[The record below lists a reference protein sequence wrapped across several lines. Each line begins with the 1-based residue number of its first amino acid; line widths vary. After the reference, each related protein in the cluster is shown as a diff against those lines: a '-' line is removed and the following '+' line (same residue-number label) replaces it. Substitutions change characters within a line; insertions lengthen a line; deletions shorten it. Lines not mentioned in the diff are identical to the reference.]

1 MKKLLT
7 ILILLMA
14 VMMPGYADV
23 VENTLW
29 EDTYTSSIELNS
41 TTVSGFRSGDVLR
54 VYLTVPDVGANFGIE
69 YKSEANGWQGTSIP
83 SVNNKWPWVNGGNS
97 YYDITFTDT
106 DISTLKGQNIYISK
120 GENST
125 ISKVVHIKYFT
136 LSKSATNGS
145 IIVKN
150 GDDVTEETSFQEGT
164 VLSLT
169 PNPDNG
175 YIFEK
180 WTKGETEPKNNPLS
194 VTMSEDKIIVAVFK
208 DAKILD
214 WDHEYS
220 TGNTGLTDIRVNDRI
235 KIVFTDESTL
245 SSTSDIQIYQK
256 DAGWNSTLISSGTLT
271 NKVYEF
277 AVADEAM
284 CTNIKE
290 RGLYLKGQNAIF
302 KEIQVVKY
310 YVVTITSPTNGTITV
325 KNGNT
330 DITTGDYVPENTS
343 LTLTAAG
350 TTGYVFDKWTSP
362 TSLSSESASA
372 NLSVTEDVTI
382 AADFK
387 ASKTLQT
394 LSTGSKWIVENG
406 GVTIGSGLLANITV
420 GDVLTVNISNV
431 AGGAKYQLKYAG
443 GGWNSF
449 QAATDLA
456 NEATSFTYTI
466 ETEEVL
472 NNIKTNGI
480 FITGNGYTCGNIQIE
495 TAATISSDA
504 TTHSDPTL
512 TITSPEHGT
521 ISVKNG
527 NDEVASGTKIGEKTS
542 LTLKAEPDTGYEFVS
557 WTSPESLVSADA
569 ETTVEMT
576 SGDMTIA
583 ASFMAVNEGVAE
595 PEGSA
600 VTATDIYTTEKAL
613 ENWDVNDV
621 QMETNKFTN
630 AIIGDYIKVT
640 ISPSSVES
648 TISFQTTSDGWPN
661 LTGFTNVTTGKTATK
676 YVYQITETSLTELQT
691 TGLVIKGKDCTV
703 NKVEL
708 LQQKHT
714 LTVENTEGGNVT
726 VSKGGAT
733 TDVRS
738 FEKGA
743 SLTFTATPVTGAQF
757 IKWQKDGTDLEETST
772 TLVTEMTGA
781 NMTIKAFFKGVKTL
795 KQASQPML
803 GENLDTHVTVAKTA
817 FANATASD
825 ILIIN
830 MSDAQEGATITLKE
844 NGEGTEASYN
854 QITANYSEALTEGQ
868 TAYQVT
874 LTSEILA
881 KLKEQGL
888 YITGEKFTCGN
899 IALVTNGEV
908 TADTEHVTQYLLTIT
923 QPSEGGSIKI
933 GENIADASKVYAAGT
948 EITLTAVASDGY
960 IFSKWQ
966 KDASDI
972 TETTN
977 SLTVTMNADM
987 TITASFI
994 QGYIVTITSP
1004 DASKG
1009 SIAVSD
1015 GTNNLESGAGIAA
1028 NTQLTLTATA
1038 QSGYKFINWTIG
1050 ENKPSNNPYTFTP
1063 TSAVTI
1069 ASEFEPIGIL
1079 GLSTMDYGWA
1089 SYDTSTH
1096 IIDFTGTW
1104 GARGWYINSDAY
1116 NNKDK
1121 IVLNFQGT
1129 EGSSTLHLY
1138 MDYIDTSNTIKT
1150 EQTDNTTATCS
1161 VSAGNDGEI
1170 SLAIPSDVKE
1180 IKYIY
1185 LKMVGA
1191 AKIKLVSVSV
1201 TDKKTAQS
1209 LSTGSKRIVT
1219 GGVTISKTYFANV
1232 AAGDILKVAI
1242 SDVADG
1248 VTYTLKSASEG
1259 EETTNWSTLGNVTT
1273 GDNVFTYAF
1282 TADDITKIQA
1292 SGLFITGNG
1301 YTCGNIQIETA
1312 ATINS
1317 EATHSDPTLT
1327 ITPSDNGSITV
1338 KKDENAVS
1346 SGDKI
1351 GEGITLTLKAEPAEG
1366 YQFSKWTSP
1375 ASLESAT
1382 AETSIEMTSNDM
1394 TITAEFEAIPETV
1407 TALTAGEARTL
1418 FEDANG
1424 VAMSWNEI
1432 CEKGAAWGAILE
1444 EREMFRITISSKT
1457 DAEWPK
1463 VTVRD
1468 ASSTD
1473 KMDKLVN
1480 DITEFPYVAELTLS
1494 AENVSA
1500 LANGFR
1506 ISGDGVT
1513 ITKVE
1518 LYKPNKYT
1526 LTLSEPENGT
1536 VVIKKGETEVKAGQF
1551 EEGTELT
1558 LTATAAEGYNFTKWT
1573 IGEEEA
1579 TENPHTLTMT
1589 ADKNVSATF
1598 TANTPEKTGVDISLA
1613 ELNEGWNS
1621 SYNATTKTIT
1631 TTGDWGARG
1640 WYIGDDR
1647 YNEKGSI
1654 TVKFNAVEHGVTLKM
1669 EYTNT
1674 DNKTKDVSAGVAAGE
1689 TEVTLDIP
1697 TNVKTIDKVYITYEP
1712 IGTLTLTEVTVND
1725 KVVDNRTEKI
1735 LIEESV
1741 AISEG
1746 DIKIN
1751 RGLFAN
1757 AIAGD
1762 IIRIYGTP
1770 ESGAKIALEP
1780 SDYSGA
1786 LDGAN
1791 WAEFTTSPFELVLTD
1806 ALLNTI
1812 KAKDL
1817 LIRGEKYTFT
1827 KAVLYSASAIG
1838 STVYALKVTQPTAG
1852 GTIKIGETDAS
1863 ASQDIA
1869 AGESVTLTAS
1879 PAEGYHLD
1887 YWTKDDTNAGS
1898 ENTQTF
1904 TMESDVTVTASFSN
1918 KSERVLKEESV
1929 AISEG
1934 DIKINHGLFANAVA
1948 GDIIRIYGTPESG
1961 AKIAL
1966 EPSDYSGALDGANW
1980 TEFST
1985 SPFELVLTDA
1995 LLTTVK
2001 TKDLLIRGE
2010 KYTFTKAVLYTEKE
2024 LGKEIIDVQ
2033 KYTLT
2038 LSTPENGTVVIKK
2051 GNEEVKAGEFDEN
2064 TELTLTATAAEGYE
2078 FTKWQKNGED
2088 AGTEATLTVKMTAD
2102 MTIAAVFSK
2111 KPEPIID
2118 EETGETDL
2126 TEMTPQDPS
2135 TTSVEYNDEDQSITI
2150 TTTEPYKA
2158 AQIWF
2163 NEPEKLAKGNVLIV
2177 YIAESGVNVTVT
2189 VKYTDGTESS
2199 MTSTAHAASSRH
2211 AAAAGTK
2218 ISVPLETGK
2227 DVQNIEVKNAEAGT
2241 ITIQKM
2247 VVTTKN
2253 IFTDG
2258 VADLSMAKPQSN
2270 AIYDTSTYSL
2280 AVTKGWTGITIT
2292 PLATEQVSGV
2302 ELMLQFTSAAKVKVA
2317 VTYNEGEGP
2326 SVIMDEAAKYLQMTL
2341 DKAKTVKEIQI
2352 QPTAA
2357 GVVQFKSLAVNQ
2369 TVSPAPD
2376 YVAPLEEGER
2386 RTLFESMEGTQLSWN
2401 DICQMAA
2408 NYGAILEEREQI
2420 EVYISARTEDCEWP
2434 KVFIKDANGEECGTI
2449 AELSAVD
2456 LFPYMAKFKLTNE
2469 MVEQLRDGFSIC
2481 GDGIIV
2487 TQVCLYKPAA
2497 LKVGDIDVADLN
2509 GGYQSSYD
2517 ATSKTITTTSR
2528 WAARGWD
2535 IGDNRYNNY
2544 DVVVVQF
2551 EAVEFPVTLRM
2562 EYVDMNGETKTLSQG
2577 ASAGN
2582 TQVEIEIPDDI
2593 QQINYVYLMYENPG
2607 TLILTNAEALRSTY
2621 RTKTLNLADFEAI
2634 SDGTT
2639 YDNKTFTMT
2648 STADNGTIQLWLN
2661 SPIEGGE
2668 DLTLTLVNDAAKVS
2682 MLVGYTDGSQVS
2694 VESEGTT
2701 ALLPLNHS
2709 KNIQKIMISIQTA
2722 GTVQFE
2728 SIQMTQRILTFIP
2741 SVKTDI
2747 HYQQNDDSWYRLDG
2761 KRVSQP
2767 GRGIYI
2773 HNGKKIVIK

>member
-14 VMMPGYADV
+14 VCNLSINAEV
-23 VENTLW
+23 V
-29 EDTYTSSIELNS
+29 Y
-41 TTVSGFRSGDVLR
+41 SGDEHNVGNWSAKELPINNYPVLAKAQAGD
-54 VYLTVPDVGANFGIE
+54 VIAVTVTEVATSGNVVLQYINTAN
-69 YKSEANGWQGTSIP
+69 
-83 SVNNKWPWVNGGNS
+83 NNSWDEISGCKEEN
-97 YYDITFTDT
+97 ITT
-106 DISTLKGQNIYISK
+106 
-120 GENST
+120 
-125 ISKVVHIKYFT
+125 SKVCYFV
-136 LSKSATNGS
+136 L
-145 IIVKN
+145 
-150 GDDVTEETSFQEGT
+150 TEETAQIVNNGIIVTGNNYTFSKVELLYKKTLWTGT
-164 VLSLT
+164 VNDNTGWTQSEELSGSSYFGDLSASSVIGIAIST
-169 PNPDNG
+169 IND
-175 YIFEK
+175 
-180 WTKGETEPKNNPLS
+180 GETWHQYALR
-194 VTMSEDKIIVAVFK
+194 KIVNSQYTNVISGFLTE
-208 DAKILD
+208 AKIAI
-214 WDHEYS
+214 H
-220 TGNTGLTDIRVNDRI
+220 I
-235 KIVFTDESTL
+235 L
-245 SSTSDIQIYQK
+245 SSDDMAALKTSKFDLTAQYL
-256 DAGWNSTLISSGTLT
+256 SISEICTYVE
-271 NKVYEF
+271 NKY
-277 AVADEAM
+277 
-284 CTNIKE
+284 K
-290 RGLYLKGQNAIF
+290 
-302 KEIQVVKY
+302 
-310 YVVTITSPTNGTITV
+310 VTITDPTNGTITV
-325 KNGNT
+325 KNG
-330 DITTGDYVPENTS
+330 DDDVSSGDYVLGNTS

-350 TTGYVFDKWTSP
+350 TTGYAFDKWTSP

-406 GVTIGSGLLANITV
+406 GVTISKTNFENVSA
-420 GDVLTVNISNV
+420 GDVLQVAISNM
-431 AGGAKYQLKYAG
+431 ATGATYTLKSASEG
-443 GGWNSF
+443 EETTNWSTLGNVTTGVGV
-449 QAATDLA
+449 
-456 NEATSFTYTI
+456 FTYAFTAEDI
-466 ETEEVL
+466 TKIQASGL
-472 NNIKTNGI
+472 

-495 TAATISSDA
+495 TAATINSEA
-504 TTHSDPTL
+504 IHSDPTL

-521 ISVKNG
+521 ISVKVGENQ
-527 NDEVASGTKIGEKTS
+527 VASGAKIGEKKTLS
-542 LTLKAEPDTGYEFVS
+542 LKAESDTGYEFVS
-557 WTSPESLVSADA
+557 WTSPASLASADA
-569 ETTVEMT
+569 ETTIEMS

-600 VTATDIYTTEKAL
+600 VTATDIFTTETAL
-613 ENWDVNDV
+613 GNWDVSSV
-621 QMETNKFTN
+621 TMAATTFTN
-630 AIIGDYIKVT
+630 AIAGDYIKLT
-640 ISPSSVES
+640 ITPASTSSQ
-648 TISFQTTSDGWPN
+648 FNLQTMDNSWSNLSD
-661 LTGFTNVTTGKTATK
+661 FTTVTTGKTATK
-676 YVYQITETSLTELQT
+676 YVCQITPNALTQLQA
-691 TGLVIKGKDCTV
+691 TGLAIKGKHCTV

-757 IKWQKDGTDLEETST
+757 IKWQKDGTNLEEAST

-781 NMTIKAFFKGVKTL
+781 NMTIKAFFQGVKTL

-803 GENLDTHVTVAKTA
+803 GENLDTKVTVAKSA
-817 FANATASD
+817 FANATAGD

-830 MSDAQEGATITLKE
+830 MSETAEGATITLKE
-844 NGEGTEASYN
+844 NGEGTAASYN
-854 QITANYSEALTEGQ
+854 QITANYNETLTVGQ

-888 YITGEKFTCGN
+888 YVTGKDFTCGN
-899 IALVTNGEV
+899 IALVTDGEV
-908 TADTEHVTQYLLTIT
+908 TADADHVTQYLLTIT
-923 QPSEGGSIKI
+923 QPSEGGTIKI
-933 GENIADASKVYAAGT
+933 GDNDAASKAYTSGT
-948 EITLTAVASDGY
+948 EVSLTATPATNYKFV
-960 IFSKWQ
+960 KWT
-966 KDASDI
+966 KDSEDL

-977 SLTVTMNADM
+977 PITLTVTANTSIAATFKQMHSVTAVSESDAKGTVAVTNVADDNLYDTGS
-987 TITASFI
+987 TIT
-994 QGYIVTITSP
+994 V
-1004 DASKG
+1004 
-1009 SIAVSD
+1009 
-1015 GTNNLESGAGIAA
+1015 
-1028 NTQLTLTATA
+1028 TATPK
-1038 QSGYKFINWTIG
+1038 SGYKFEKWTKTENASWSSTNNPLNIEDLSADWTLTASFTDATFTAPEGETVLSSESTVVGNWGGTSIPTETYNTYKQGDVIKVYVKAVLDNAKVVIQEQQGWTNVTEESIDATTTVYSYTVTASENLAKMNSSGLKITG
-1050 ENKPSNNPYTFTP
+1050 ENYTIWG
-1063 TSAVTI
+1063 VTI
-1069 ASEFEPIGIL
+1069 
-1079 GLSTMDYGWA
+1079 
-1089 SYDTSTH
+1089 
-1096 IIDFTGTW
+1096 
-1104 GARGWYINSDAY
+1104 
-1116 NNKDK
+1116 
-1121 IVLNFQGT
+1121 
-1129 EGSSTLHLY
+1129 
-1138 MDYIDTSNTIKT
+1138 
-1150 EQTDNTTATCS
+1150 
-1161 VSAGNDGEI
+1161 
-1170 SLAIPSDVKE
+1170 IPAVIPVKN
-1180 IKYIY
+1180 
-1185 LKMVGA
+1185 
-1191 AKIKLVSVSV
+1191 
-1201 TDKKTAQS
+1201 
-1209 LSTGSKRIVT
+1209 LSTGSTKINGATSV
-1219 GGVTISKTYFANV
+1219 VIHKEMFAN
-1232 AAGDILKVAI
+1232 AAVGDVITINISNISTASGKENPGYAI
-1242 SDVADG
+1242 KGAGEDV
-1248 VTYTLKSASEG
+1248 TENSNYNWKWIEG
-1259 EETTNWSTLGNVTT
+1259 ESLTTDATSIIRTITT
-1273 GDNVFTYAF
+1273 QDL
-1282 TADDITKIQA
+1282 DIIKA
-1292 SGLFITGNG
+1292 SGLSIEGDGIYVCGDVTLTTNG
-1301 YTCGNIQIETA
+1301 EVP
-1312 ATINS
+1312 
-1317 EATHSDPTLT
+1317 EAQTHSNPSFTLT
-1327 ITPSDNGSITV
+1327 VNEPIGGTIAI
-1338 KKDENAVS
+1338 KKDS
-1346 SGDKI
+1346 
-1351 GEGITLTLKAEPAEG
+1351 
-1366 YQFSKWTSP
+1366 
-1375 ASLESAT
+1375 
-1382 AETSIEMTSNDM
+1382 
-1394 TITAEFEAIPETV
+1394 ETV
-1407 TALTAGEARTL
+1407 SAGT
-1418 FEDANG
+1418 F
-1424 VAMSWNEI
+1424 
-1432 CEKGAAWGAILE
+1432 
-1444 EREMFRITISSKT
+1444 
-1457 DAEWPK
+1457 
-1463 VTVRD
+1463 
-1468 ASSTD
+1468 
-1473 KMDKLVN
+1473 
-1480 DITEFPYVAELTLS
+1480 DI
-1494 AENVSA
+1494 
-1500 LANGFR
+1500 
-1506 ISGDGVT
+1506 D
-1513 ITKVE
+1513 
-1518 LYKPNKYT
+1518 
-1526 LTLSEPENGT
+1526 
-1536 VVIKKGETEVKAGQF
+1536 
-1551 EEGTELT
+1551 TELT
-1558 LTATAAEGYNFTKWT
+1558 LTATAVNGYTFLKWQKNGEDAGTDATLNITMSADTEITALFQGAPLEYEEKRTLFEGSVDINWSGVAIQPSTVGAILEAGEQLILTTTVAEGAYGQVVIRGADRSDAIEGSAIGGLVNGENVITLTSAMVEAMREEFGFWGADATLTKVVLYKPVTVFSEAGVADLTTMTESEGKSTLAVPHNETLKGNVLVVESTEDATVT
-1573 IGEEEA
+1573 ITYTDNTTATNKTGNRKVGTPAASQALVSLDANKYIAKIEVNKEKSVISKIYTATLPVFEADGDNYAADLAMATADAGVLYDTSNYTIAVSSGWKGISLTPTEGETVKGAEISLTFGCEAKVKTTAYYTDGTDTGETGIMSEAATVQKLAIDNTKTIKSISIQPQEAGAVQLKEVKVNAEA
-1579 TENPHTLTMT
+1579 TPDP
-1589 ADKNVSATF
+1589 AP
-1598 TANTPEKTGVDISLA
+1598 TPEQTGVNISLA
-1613 ELNEGWNS
+1613 ELNEGWS
-1621 SYNATTKTIT
+1621 STYDATSKTIT
-1631 TTGDWGARG
+1631 TEGEWAARG

-1647 YNEKGSI
+1647 YNDKGSI
-1654 TVKFNAVEHGVTLKM
+1654 TVKFNAVEFPVTLKM
-1669 EYTNT
+1669 EYTNA
-1674 DNKTKDVSAGVAAGE
+1674 DGEAKDVSAGAAAGE
-1689 TEVTLDIP
+1689 TEVTLNIP
-1697 TNVKTIDKVYITYEP
+1697 ANVKTIDKVYITYQP
-1712 IGTLTLTEVTVND
+1712 AGSLTLTEATVSD
-1725 KVVDNRTEKI
+1725 KRVDKI
-1735 LIEESV
+1735 
-1741 AISEG
+1741 
-1746 DIKIN
+1746 
-1751 RGLFAN
+1751 F
-1757 AIAGD
+1757 
-1762 IIRIYGTP
+1762 
-1770 ESGAKIALEP
+1770 
-1780 SDYSGA
+1780 
-1786 LDGAN
+1786 
-1791 WAEFTTSPFELVLTD
+1791 
-1806 ALLNTI
+1806 
-1812 KAKDL
+1812 
-1817 LIRGEKYTFT
+1817 
-1827 KAVLYSASAIG
+1827 
-1838 STVYALKVTQPTAG
+1838 
-1852 GTIKIGETDAS
+1852 
-1863 ASQDIA
+1863 
-1869 AGESVTLTAS
+1869 
-1879 PAEGYHLD
+1879 
-1887 YWTKDDTNAGS
+1887 
-1898 ENTQTF
+1898 
-1904 TMESDVTVTASFSN
+1904 
-1918 KSERVLKEESV
+1918 
-1929 AISEG
+1929 
-1934 DIKINHGLFANAVA
+1934 
-1948 GDIIRIYGTPESG
+1948 
-1961 AKIAL
+1961 
-1966 EPSDYSGALDGANW
+1966 
-1980 TEFST
+1980 
-1985 SPFELVLTDA
+1985 
-1995 LLTTVK
+1995 
-2001 TKDLLIRGE
+2001 
-2010 KYTFTKAVLYTEKE
+2010 
-2024 LGKEIIDVQ
+2024 
-2033 KYTLT
+2033 TLT

-2111 KPEPIID
+2111 KTEPIID
-2118 EETGETDL
+2118 EETGKTDL

-2177 YIAESGVNVTVT
+2177 DIAESGVNVTVT

-2302 ELMLQFTSAAKVKVA
+2302 ELMLQFTSAAQVKVA

-2326 SVIMDEAAKYLQMTL
+2326 SVIMDETAKYLQMTL
-2341 DKAKTVKEIQI
+2341 DKTKTVKEIQI

-2434 KVFIKDANGEECGTI
+2434 KVFIKDANGEECGTV

>member
-7 ILILLMA
+7 ILILLLA
-14 VMMPGYADV
+14 IASQGYAEL

-29 EDTYTSSIELNS
+29 NGTYNNEIELNS
-41 TTVSGFRSGDVLR
+41 EIVTTFKAGDVLR
-54 VYLTVPDVGANFGIE
+54 VYATVPANGANFKIV
-69 YKSEANGWQGTSIP
+69 YKGAPDWSETTIP
-83 SVNNKWPWVNGGNS
+83 SINSQYPWMNGGETYKDFTLTVS
-97 YYDITFTDT
+97 DITAL
-106 DISTLKGQNIYISK
+106 SGQNIYIYK
-120 GENST
+120 GDNST
-125 ISKVVHIKYFT
+125 ITKVTHIKYFT
-136 LSKSATNGS
+136 LSTSATNGS
-145 IIVKN
+145 ITVKN

-164 VLSLT
+164 ELSLT
-169 PNPDNG
+169 PNPAEG

-180 WTKGETEPKNNPLS
+180 WTIGETESTDNPLS
-194 VTMSEDKIIVAVFK
+194 VTLSENKTVTASFK

-220 TGNTGLTDIRVNDRI
+220 TGTTGLTDIRLNDRI
-235 KIVFTDESTL
+235 RIVFTDESTL

-256 DAGWNSTLISSGTLT
+256 DAEWHGTQISSGTLT

-277 AVADEAM
+277 TIADETM

-290 RGLYLKGQNAIF
+290 RGLYIKGQNATF
-302 KEIQVVKY
+302 EEIQVVKY
-310 YVVTITSPTNGTITV
+310 YAVTITSPTNGTITV

-362 TSLSSESASA
+362 TSLSSENASA

-387 ASKTLQT
+387 SAKTLQP

-431 AGGAKYQLKYAG
+431 AGGANYELKYAG
-443 GGWNSF
+443 GGWNTF
-449 QAATDLA
+449 QAATDFA

-495 TAATISSDA
+495 TAATISSEA
-504 TTHSDPTL
+504 THSDPTL

-521 ISVKNG
+521 ISVKVGENQ
-527 NDEVASGTKIGEKTS
+527 VASGAKIGEKKTLS
-542 LTLKAEPDTGYEFVS
+542 LKAESDTGYEFVS
-557 WTSPESLVSADA
+557 WTSPASLASADA
-569 ETTVEMT
+569 ETTIEMT
-576 SGDMTIA
+576 SGDLTISA
-583 ASFMAVNEGVAE
+583 EFMAVNEGVTE
-595 PEGSA
+595 PEAST
-600 VTATDIYTTEKAL
+600 VTATDIFTTETAL
-613 ENWDVNDV
+613 DNWNVSSV
-621 QMETNKFTN
+621 TMAATTFTN
-630 AIIGDYIKVT
+630 AIAGDYIKLT
-640 ISPSSVES
+640 ITPASTSSQ
-648 TISFQTTSDGWPN
+648 FNLQTMDNSWSNLSD
-661 LTGFTNVTTGKTATK
+661 FTTVTTGKTATK
-676 YVYQITETSLTELQT
+676 YVCQITPNALTQLQA
-691 TGLVIKGKDCTV
+691 TGLAIKGKDCTV

-708 LQQKHT
+708 FQQKHT

-757 IKWQKDGTDLEETST
+757 IKWQKDGTNLEEAST

-781 NMTIKAFFKGVKTL
+781 NMTIKAFFQGVKTL

-817 FANATASD
+817 FANATAGD

-888 YITGEKFTCGN
+888 YVTGKDFTCGN
-899 IALVTNGEV
+899 IALVTNGDV
-908 TADTEHVTQYLLTIT
+908 TTDAAHVTQYLLTIT
-923 QPSEGGSIKI
+923 QPSEGGTIKI
-933 GENIADASKVYAAGT
+933 GDDDAASKAYTSGT
-948 EITLTAVASDGY
+948 EVSLTATPATNYKFV
-960 IFSKWQ
+960 KWT
-966 KDASDI
+966 KDSEDL

-977 SLTVTMNADM
+977 PITLTVTANTSIAATFKQMHSVTAVSESDAKGTVAVTNPADDNLYDTGSTITVTATPKSGYEFEKWTKTENASWSSTNNPLNIEDLSADW
-987 TITASFI
+987 TLTASFTDATFTAPEGETVLSSESTVVVNWGGTSIPTETYNTYKQGDVIKVYVKAVLDNAKVVI
-994 QGYIVTITSP
+994 QEQLGWTNVTEESIDATTTVYSYTVTASENLAKMNSSGLKITGENYTIWGVTIIP
-1004 DASKG
+1004 
-1009 SIAVSD
+1009 AV
-1015 GTNNLESGAGIAA
+1015 
-1028 NTQLTLTATA
+1028 
-1038 QSGYKFINWTIG
+1038 
-1050 ENKPSNNPYTFTP
+1050 
-1063 TSAVTI
+1063 
-1069 ASEFEPIGIL
+1069 
-1079 GLSTMDYGWA
+1079 
-1089 SYDTSTH
+1089 
-1096 IIDFTGTW
+1096 
-1104 GARGWYINSDAY
+1104 
-1116 NNKDK
+1116 
-1121 IVLNFQGT
+1121 
-1129 EGSSTLHLY
+1129 
-1138 MDYIDTSNTIKT
+1138 
-1150 EQTDNTTATCS
+1150 
-1161 VSAGNDGEI
+1161 
-1170 SLAIPSDVKE
+1170 IPVKN
-1180 IKYIY
+1180 
-1185 LKMVGA
+1185 
-1191 AKIKLVSVSV
+1191 
-1201 TDKKTAQS
+1201 
-1209 LSTGSKRIVT
+1209 LSTGSTKINGATSV
-1219 GGVTISKTYFANV
+1219 IIHKEMFANASV
-1232 AAGDILKVAI
+1232 GDVITIHISELAPAGENTKAKYGLSGA
-1242 SDVADG
+1242 
-1248 VTYTLKSASEG
+1248 G
-1259 EETTNWSTLGNVTT
+1259 ENET
-1273 GDNVFTYAF
+1273 GDNWGWIEGNDLAENA
-1282 TADDITKIQA
+1282 TAITRTITTEDLTILKDAGLKIA
-1292 SGLFITGNG
+1292 GDGIYVCGDVTLTTNG
-1301 YTCGNIQIETA
+1301 EVP
-1312 ATINS
+1312 
-1317 EATHSDPTLT
+1317 EAQTHSNPSFTLT
-1327 ITPSDNGSITV
+1327 VNEPIGGTIAI
-1338 KKDENAVS
+1338 KKDS
-1346 SGDKI
+1346 
-1351 GEGITLTLKAEPAEG
+1351 
-1366 YQFSKWTSP
+1366 
-1375 ASLESAT
+1375 
-1382 AETSIEMTSNDM
+1382 
-1394 TITAEFEAIPETV
+1394 ETV
-1407 TALTAGEARTL
+1407 SAGA
-1418 FEDANG
+1418 F
-1424 VAMSWNEI
+1424 
-1432 CEKGAAWGAILE
+1432 
-1444 EREMFRITISSKT
+1444 
-1457 DAEWPK
+1457 
-1463 VTVRD
+1463 
-1468 ASSTD
+1468 
-1473 KMDKLVN
+1473 
-1480 DITEFPYVAELTLS
+1480 DI
-1494 AENVSA
+1494 
-1500 LANGFR
+1500 
-1506 ISGDGVT
+1506 D
-1513 ITKVE
+1513 
-1518 LYKPNKYT
+1518 
-1526 LTLSEPENGT
+1526 
-1536 VVIKKGETEVKAGQF
+1536 
-1551 EEGTELT
+1551 TELT
-1558 LTATAAEGYNFTKWT
+1558 LTATAANGYTFLKWQKNGEDAGTDATLSVTMSADTEITALFQGAPLEYEEKRTLFEGSVDINWSGVAIQPSTVGAILEAGEQLILTTTVAEGAYGQVVISGADRSDAIEGSAIGGLVNGENVITLTSAMVEAMREEFGFWGADATLTKVVLYKPVTVFSEAGVADLTTMTESEGKSTLAVPHEESLKGNVLVVESTEDATVTVTYTDNTTATNKAGNRKVGTPAASQALVSLDANKYIAKIEVNKEKSVISKIYTATLPVFEADGDNYAADLAMATADAGVLYDTSSFTIAVSSGWKGISLTSTEGETVKGAEISLTFGSEAKVKTTAYYTDGTDTGETGIMSEAATVQKLAIDNTKT
-1573 IGEEEA
+1573 IKSISIQPQEAGAVQLKEVKVNAEA
-1579 TENPHTLTMT
+1579 TPDP
-1589 ADKNVSATF
+1589 AP
-1598 TANTPEKTGVDISLA
+1598 TPEQTGVNISLA
-1613 ELNEGWNS
+1613 ELNEGWS
-1621 SYNATTKTIT
+1621 STYDATTKTIT
-1631 TTGDWGARG
+1631 TEGEWAARG

-1647 YNEKGSI
+1647 YNNKGSI
-1654 TVKFNAVEHGVTLKM
+1654 TVKFNAVEHDVTLKM
-1669 EYTNT
+1669 EYTNA
-1674 DNKTKDVSAGVAAGE
+1674 DGEAKDVSAGAAAGE
-1689 TEVTLDIP
+1689 TEVTLNIP
-1697 TNVKTIDKVYITYEP
+1697 ANVKTIDKVYITYQP
-1712 IGTLTLTEVTVND
+1712 AGSLTLTEATVSD
-1725 KVVDNRTEKI
+1725 KRVDK
-1735 LIEESV
+1735 
-1741 AISEG
+1741 
-1746 DIKIN
+1746 K
-1751 RGLFAN
+1751 F
-1757 AIAGD
+1757 
-1762 IIRIYGTP
+1762 
-1770 ESGAKIALEP
+1770 
-1780 SDYSGA
+1780 
-1786 LDGAN
+1786 
-1791 WAEFTTSPFELVLTD
+1791 
-1806 ALLNTI
+1806 
-1812 KAKDL
+1812 
-1817 LIRGEKYTFT
+1817 
-1827 KAVLYSASAIG
+1827 
-1838 STVYALKVTQPTAG
+1838 
-1852 GTIKIGETDAS
+1852 
-1863 ASQDIA
+1863 
-1869 AGESVTLTAS
+1869 
-1879 PAEGYHLD
+1879 
-1887 YWTKDDTNAGS
+1887 
-1898 ENTQTF
+1898 
-1904 TMESDVTVTASFSN
+1904 
-1918 KSERVLKEESV
+1918 
-1929 AISEG
+1929 
-1934 DIKINHGLFANAVA
+1934 
-1948 GDIIRIYGTPESG
+1948 
-1961 AKIAL
+1961 
-1966 EPSDYSGALDGANW
+1966 
-1980 TEFST
+1980 
-1985 SPFELVLTDA
+1985 
-1995 LLTTVK
+1995 
-2001 TKDLLIRGE
+2001 
-2010 KYTFTKAVLYTEKE
+2010 
-2024 LGKEIIDVQ
+2024 
-2033 KYTLT
+2033 TLT

-2111 KPEPIID
+2111 KTEPIID

-2177 YIAESGVNVTVT
+2177 DIAESGVNVTVT

-2292 PLATEQVSGV
+2292 PLTTEQVSGV
-2302 ELMLQFTSAAKVKVA
+2302 ELMLQFTSAAQVKVA

-2341 DKAKTVKEIQI
+2341 DKTKTVKEIQI

-2434 KVFIKDANGEECGTI
+2434 KVFIKDANGEECGTV

-2497 LKVGDIDVADLN
+2497 LKAGDIDVADLN

-2607 TLILTNAEALRSTY
+2607 TLILTNAKALRSTY